1 MEILKVKNLS
11 FSYFTGEDGQ
21 NKKIISNVSF
31 SLSRGDFLIITGG
44 TGSGKTTL
52 LRLLKR
58 ELSPRGKTEGEIEI
72 FGQKADT
79 LSDHDAAKRIG
90 FVAQYPEEGIVTD
103 KVWHELA
110 FGLENLGAENGVIR
124 RKIAEMAAYFGIE
137 HIFDSDTDTLSG
149 GQKQLISLA
158 SVMAMDPDILILD
171 EPTSRLDPITASDF
185 LATVHKLN
193 RDLGLTVIM
202 VEHRLEEVVSYATKL
217 LSLDNKGEVAVFG
230 ETRDAVKSL
239 LAKKEV
245 PLSLPVA
252 SRLHFAHGGDYP
264 IPLTVSEGRAYIE
277 NGFKNHIRSL
287 PTAKGSAKRSPALT
301 FKNVFFRYERNGG
314 DILKN
319 FSLTAYEGECLTVL
333 GGNGSGKSTFLKLA
347 SGLTKPYSGSVSLFG
362 KKLSAYKNGSLYNGN
377 VSLLPQDVKT
387 CFLHDTVKAELDSVN
402 FDPESFPLDL
412 SELYDSHPYDL
423 SGGQMQLVA
432 LAKALSTNPRLL
444 LLDEPTKGLD
454 ASAKSVFADVIKK
467 LTEKGVTVI
476 AVTHDTDL
484 AADISDRI
492 AMVFRGE
499 ITSVGT
505 PKEFFSNNSF
515 FTTAVSRMTRGHY
528 DSIISYEDALLIM
541 EKNGRR

>member
-1 MEILKVKNLS
+1 MEILNVKNLS

-21 NKKIISNVSF
+21 NKNIISNVSF
-31 SLSRGDFLIITGG
+31 SLSKGDFLLVTGG
-44 TGSGKTTL
+44 TGSDKTTL

-72 FGQKADT
+72 FGQSFDT

-110 FGLENLGAENGVIR
+110 FGLENLGAENGMIR

-137 HIFDSDTDTLSG
+137 HIFDADTDTLSG

-239 LAKKEV
+239 LAKKES

-252 SRLHFAHGGDYP
+252 SRLHFAHGGDSP
-264 IPLTVSEGRAYIE
+264 IPLTVREGRAYIE

-347 SGLTKPYSGSVSLFG
+347 SGLAKEYSGSVSLFG

-402 FDPESFPLDL
+402 FDPETFPLDL
-412 SELYDSHPYDL
+412 SELYGSHPYDL

-454 ASAKSVFADVIKK
+454 AYAKSVFAEVIKK

-528 DSIISYEDALLIM
+528 DGIISYEDALLIM
-541 EKNGRR
+541 QKNGRR